1 MKSRKTWYKWS
12 VMSLVMLTLV
22 WGSVMAYGQD
32 RTTAVAA
39 RETPG
44 TPVLDLQRCVQI
56 ALESS
61 YALAIS
67 SEQREQAAQGVR
79 QAKGSF
85 LPDLNLSRTDVRDRR
100 TDFDVDQ
107 YGFDTVNLITQEGI
121 DIPYHI
127 PTTLLG
133 TADEE
138 TRTTYQDYQAST
150 NLDVFSGFSKFS
162 GLKSARAELNAADAT
177 VLYDREL
184 VARNVAS
191 AYYNLLRYERLLEVA
206 NDSRE
211 LAFQELKRS
220 ETRYNLGSDT
230 KSDVLQARVR
240 HEQTR
245 LGVVQA
251 ENSVAQAFADL
262 AYAMNQPLA
271 GRFEIDRS
279 PLETDFEIED
289 LETLF
294 SEAMTNRH
302 DLQSQE
308 YRVKARQQDVTT
320 AAANLWPSL
329 SVFAQYSY
337 NSNESPYR
345 FGAQTSDLLR
355 YGYQVRWAVFDRLV
369 TWSQRSTA
377 KANARIAEYTLEQAR
392 LDAQLEIRRLYNTL
406 VEASERVK
414 VNRETIQQAMEEL
427 RLAQERLK
435 VGAGTTLDRI
445 NAEVNLASA
454 RADEVQATCDFLIA
468 GVELKVAVG
477 RASELLAGAGL

>member
-1 MKSRKTWYKWS
+1 MNSSKTWYNVC
-12 VMSLVMLTLV
+12 VMSLVVVSLV
-22 WGSVMAYGQD
+22 WGSATTFGQD
-32 RTTAVAA
+32 QTATDVASGA
-39 RETPG
+39 PG
-44 TPVLDLQRCVQI
+44 PVLDLQRCVQI

-67 SEQREQAAQGVR
+67 REQREQAAQEVR
-79 QAKGSF
+79 QAKGAF
-85 LPDLNLSRTDVRDRR
+85 LPDLTFTHIDVSDER

-107 YGFDTVNLITQEGI
+107 VDYVPVRFLTQEGI
-121 DIPYHI
+121 DVVGRAPVAY
-127 PTTLLG
+127 LG
-133 TADEE
+133 TADENTE
-138 TRTTYQDYQAST
+138 SSYKDYQASA

-162 GLKSARAELNAADAT
+162 GLKSARAQLNAADAT
-177 VLYDREL
+177 LLYDREL
-184 VARNVAS
+184 VAKNVAS

-206 NDSRE
+206 NETRD
-211 LAFQELKRS
+211 LALQELKRS

-245 LGVVQA
+245 LEVVQA

-279 PLETDFEIED
+279 PLETDFEIEN
-289 LETLF
+289 LEDLF
-294 SEAMTNRH
+294 SEAMGHRL

-308 YRVKARQQDVTT
+308 HTVRARQQDVTT
-320 AAANLWPSL
+320 AGSNLWPSL
-329 SVFAQYSY
+329 SLFAQYSY
-337 NSNESPYR
+337 SSNESEYR

-369 TWSQRSTA
+369 SWSQRSTA

-406 VEASERVK
+406 VEASERVN

-468 GVELKVAVG
+468 SVELQVAVG
-477 RASELLAGAGL
+477 RASELLSGAGL